1 MPAEIRLKPAASRAT
16 NPDVT
21 TRIRALAELKFSQH
35 GRMAGSY
42 TDFPPKPDFVVAA
55 LTELADLL
63 NGPK

>member
-1 MPAEIRLKPAASRAT
+1 
-16 NPDVT
+16 
-21 TRIRALAELKFSQH
+21 
-35 GRMAGSY
+35 MAGSY